1 MSKEKQ
7 GIDRRAFNRLMLTS
21 MAMTSAA
28 NRASASDDRRHI
40 AVIGAGIVGSSIAYN
55 LAKQGARVTLIDR
68 STVGGATSHGTFA
81 WINATWAKQPRH
93 YHAFNQ
99 RGIKAWHRLQSELNV
114 PVRWGGSLEWFSSES
129 RQRRLADD
137 IAEQQLW
144 GEPARM
150 IGVTEAKALE
160 PAASFGGTERIAYS
174 PRDGAVD
181 ARFASQRMVKAAEKL
196 GLMLLENCTV
206 NGVTTAGNGQSLL
219 QTTCGDIN
227 VDKYVIA
234 TGADPE
240 ASRLL
245 AGIDIPQRSTPGV
258 IVVTEPLPMMLNT
271 IFVAPGVHIHQ
282 RLDGRIVLGEQ
293 DGAPETTAHKQRL
306 ASYPT
311 RFPSREIEQ
320 QHANRLMTTARQ
332 FLPSLPEDIFVEE
345 VVIGWRPLPLDGHPV
360 IGPSPAAANSYIAI
374 MHSGVSLG
382 PVVGEM
388 VSDELIN
395 DTSRIELSQ
404 YRASRDFER
413 IKRY

>member
-1 MSKEKQ
+1 MSQKKQ
-7 GIDRRAFNRLMLTS
+7 GIDRRAFNRLVLSS
-21 MAMTSAA
+21 MAVSGGAA
-28 NRASASDDRRHI
+28 QAYANADKPHI

-55 LAKQGARVTLIDR
+55 LVKQGARVTLIDR

-99 RGIKAWHRLQSELNV
+99 LGIEAWQRLQSELNL
-114 PVRWGGSLEWFSSES
+114 PVRWGGSLEWFSSEA

-144 GEPARM
+144 GEPAKM
-150 IGVTEAKALE
+150 ISVAEAKGLE
-160 PAASFGGTERIAYS
+160 PAASFGVADRIAYS

-196 GLMLLENCTV
+196 GLTLLEHCAV
-206 NGVTTAGNGQSLL
+206 SGVATAGNGQSVL
-219 QTTCGDIN
+219 QTTCGDISA
-227 VDKYVIA
+227 DKYVVA

-240 ASRLL
+240 ATRLL
-245 AGIDIPQRSTPGV
+245 AGIGIPQRSTPGV

-293 DGAPETTAHKQRL
+293 DGAPDTAAHKQRL

-311 RFPSREIEQ
+311 RFPSEDIAQ
-320 QHANRLMTTARQ
+320 QHANRLIETARQ
-332 FLPSLPEDIFVEE
+332 FLPSLPQNIAIEE

-395 DTSRIELSQ
+395 DTSRIELSP
-404 YRASRDFER
+404 YRASRDFQR

>member
-1 MSKEKQ
+1 MSQVKQ
-7 GIDRRAFNRLMLTS
+7 GIDRRAFNRLMLSS
-21 MAMTSAA
+21 MAMSSAA
-28 NRASASDDRRHI
+28 NRASAKGDRRHI

-55 LAKQGARVTLIDR
+55 LAKQSARVTLIDR
-68 STVGGATSHGTFA
+68 STVGGASSHGTFA

-99 RGIKAWHRLQSELNV
+99 LGIEAWHRLQSELNL
-114 PVRWGGSLEWFSSES
+114 PVRWGGSLEWFSSEA

-137 IAEQQLW
+137 IAEQRLW

-150 IGVTEAKALE
+150 ISVTEAKGLE
-160 PAASFGGTERIAYS
+160 PAASFGVAERIAYS

-181 ARFASQRMVKAAEKL
+181 ARFASQRMVKAAVKL
-196 GLMLLENCTV
+196 GLTLLENCSV
-206 NGVTTAGNGQSLL
+206 SRATTAGNGQSVLH
-219 QTTCGDIN
+219 TTCGDIN

-240 ASRLL
+240 ATRSL

-258 IVVTEPLPMMLNT
+258 IVVTEPLPMILNT

-293 DGAPETTAHKQRL
+293 DGAPDTAAHKQRL

-311 RFPSREIEQ
+311 RFPSADIAQ
-320 QHANRLMTTARQ
+320 QHATRLMATARQ
-332 FLPSLPEDIFVEE
+332 FLPSLPQDITVEE

-360 IGPSPAAANSYIAI
+360 IGPSLAAANSYIAI

-395 DTSRIELSQ
+395 GTSRTELAP
-404 YRASRDFER
+404 YRASRDFQR

>member
-1 MSKEKQ
+1 VSQVKQ
-7 GIDRRAFNRLMLTS
+7 GIGRRAFNRFILSS

-28 NRASASDDRRHI
+28 NSASAEGDRRHI

-99 RGIKAWHRLQSELNV
+99 LGIEAWHRLQSELNV
-114 PVRWGGSLEWFSSES
+114 PVRWGGSLEWFSSET

-137 IAEQQLW
+137 ITEQQLW

-150 IGVTEAKALE
+150 IGVTEAEGLE
-160 PAASFGGTERIAYS
+160 PAASFGGAERIAYS

-196 GLMLLENCTV
+196 GLTLLENCAV
-206 NGVTTAGNGQSLL
+206 SGATTAGNGQSVL

-240 ASRLL
+240 ATQSL

-258 IVVTEPLPMMLNT
+258 IVVTEPLSMMLNT

-282 RLDGRIVLGEQ
+282 RLDGRIILGEQ
-293 DGAPETTAHKQRL
+293 DGAPDTAAHKQRL

-311 RFPSREIEQ
+311 RFPSEDIAQ
-320 QHANRLMTTARQ
+320 QHANRLIATARQ
-332 FLPSLPEDIFVEE
+332 FLPSLPQDIAVEE

-360 IGPSPAAANSYIAI
+360 IGPSPAATNSYIAI

-395 DTSRIELSQ
+395 DTSRTELSP
-404 YRASRDFER
+404 YRAARDFQR